1 MEYSYQ
7 FRIYPTEEQKVL
19 MAKTFGCCR
28 YVFNYFLN
36 RRKTTYKETGKGCSK
51 ARKNMKTQN
60 RIRALRED
68 RDLRQI
74 DVSQATGID
83 QKTLSNYETGRT
95 RPDSE
100 ALILLADFFHVSID
114 YLVGRTVASIT
125 TDKEIVSAIEGVQ
138 RQLESIKLYLS
149 DRC

>member
-1 MEYSYQ
+1 
-7 FRIYPTEEQKVL
+7 
-19 MAKTFGCCR
+19 
-28 YVFNYFLN
+28 
-36 RRKTTYKETGKGCSK
+36 
-51 ARKNMKTQN
+51 MKTQN

-68 RDLRQI
+68 QDLRQI